1 MKRIVALNVQSGAAK
16 CAAGLCRYL
25 DDLDAHTVVLS
36 EWRRANATFADW
48 AERRG
53 MTHAGL
59 DNGNTPNGVF
69 AASQDHFESE
79 SVRPQEPGAGC
90 LMLAR
95 FESLTLLACYF
106 PQRKAKCAFFA
117 RCLELAAQHQD
128 LPFLLV
134 GDLNTGNQ
142 TADRCRTAARFYC
155 AKEFDE
161 LSSKAKLEDLW
172 RRTNGMKREWS
183 WRYPATGNCF
193 RIDHAFGNSAFV
205 VATAP
210 VCSYDRKTRDA
221 KLTDHSAIVVEVR

>member
-69 AASQDHFESE
+69 VASQDHFKSE

-95 FESLTLLACYF
+95 FDGLTLLACYF
-106 PQRKAKCAFFA
+106 PQRKAKCAFFT
-117 RCLELAAQHQD
+117 RCLEVAAQLQD
-128 LPFLLV
+128 SRFVLI

-142 TADRCRTAARFYC
+142 IADRSQKAAKFYC
-155 AKEFDE
+155 ANEFDQ
-161 LSSKAKLEDLW
+161 LKSVGKLEDLW
-172 RRTNGMKREWS
+172 RRTNGARQEWS
-183 WRYPATGNCF
+183 WCSSAGNGF
-193 RIDHAFGNSAFV
+193 RIDHAFGNHALV
-205 VATAP
+205 AATAP
-210 VCSYDRKTRDA
+210 VCSYDRQAWDA
-221 KLTDHSAIVVEVR
+221 KLTDHSAILVRTG